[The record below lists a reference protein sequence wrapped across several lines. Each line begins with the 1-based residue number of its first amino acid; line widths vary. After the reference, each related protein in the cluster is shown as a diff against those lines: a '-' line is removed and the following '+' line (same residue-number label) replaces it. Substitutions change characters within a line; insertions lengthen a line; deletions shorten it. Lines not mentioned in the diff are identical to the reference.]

1 MGECDTIDADEDEQ
15 VVAAFERIEAC
26 EFQVRQ
32 AAGQDRAAAVQGFEG
47 AVLEFMLLGG
57 GEFFRQV
64 LLVFRKYVNH
74 EPFAL
79 AKCLQA
85 AGTVVQADQNNRR
98 VQGNR
103 GEGIDG
109 DADGHALRRQPGD
122 HGDAGGESAEGLAE

>member
-1 MGECDTIDADEDEQ
+1 MI
-15 VVAAFERIEAC
+15 AAFESIEAYA
-26 EFQVRQ
+26 FQVRQ
-32 AAGQDRAAAVQGFEG
+32 AAVQDRAAAVPGFEG
-47 AVLEFMLLGG
+47 AVLEFMFLGA
-57 GEFFRQV
+57 GEFYRQV
-64 LLVFRKYVNH
+64 LMVLRKYVNR

-85 AGTVVQADQNNRR
+85 VGVVVQADQDNRR